1 MEDKG
6 YIIPVAVIL
15 MSLSCHQIKE
25 PVSKVNVADVATSN
39 QLLSGFW
46 QIESNSWRWTARDF
60 AVALQPPDSAEA
72 SGATLYLH
80 LFIPDSQIELLG
92 PMTLSASTDNYSLS
106 PETFSKGGTYIFS
119 RQIPKEVMATSLL
132 PVRFSFDKALAP
144 AKADGRELAA
154 IVTGIELQAN

>member
-1 MEDKG
+1 MADKG
-6 YIIPVAVIL
+6 YIIPVAAIL

-25 PVSKVNVADVATSN
+25 PGSRVNIADVADSN

-46 QIESNSWRWTARDF
+46 QIESNSWRWTARAF
-60 AVALQPPDSAEA
+60 AVSMRPPDGAET

-92 PMTLSASTDNYSLS
+92 PMTLSASTDNYSLAS
-106 PETFSKGGTYIFS
+106 ETFSKGGTYIFA
-119 RQIPKEVMATSLL
+119 RQIPKELMATSLL
-132 PVRFSFDKALAP
+132 PVRFSFDKALSP